1 MTSAARKN
9 MSRRADRQR
18 SSAARQRRHADIKST
33 DRVREF
39 RARAKRNRMMV
50 TIEVPK
56 DLPDAL
62 VAEGYLQEWDAEN
75 PAEIR
80 KAIERVLTQLMV

>member
-1 MTSAARKN
+1 VRHGSTRKAP
-9 MSRRADRQR
+9 RLPFIPGA
-18 SSAARQRRHADIKST
+18 

-39 RARAKRNRMMV
+39 RARAKRNVMLV

-62 VAEGYLQEWDAEN
+62 VDAGYLQEWNCEN
-75 PAEIR
+75 PQEIR
-80 KAIERVLTQLMV
+80 RAIELILAQLMA

>member
-1 MTSAARKN
+1 MRKAKV
-9 MSRRADRQR
+9 RPF
-18 SSAARQRRHADIKST
+18 IPTT

-39 RARAKRNRMMV
+39 RARAKRNGMLV
-50 TIEVPK
+50 TIEVQR

-62 VAEGYLQEWDAEN
+62 VDSGFLQEWDSEN

-80 KAIERVLTQLMV
+80 KAIERVLAQLIADVTALPS

>member
-1 MTSAARKN
+1 LRHGSTRKAKV
-9 MSRRADRQR
+9 RTLIPA
-18 SSAARQRRHADIKST
+18 T

-39 RARAKRNRMMV
+39 RARAKRNVMLV

-62 VAEGYLQEWDAEN
+62 LESGFLKEWDAEN
-75 PAEIR
+75 PQEIR
-80 KAIERVLTQLMV
+80 KAIERVLAQLLAT